1 MAKHQLLLS
10 LGGNLGNKSEIFAA
24 ALAMI
29 GIQIGTIQALSSPFE
44 SPAWGFRS
52 QHRFRNQVVKLE
64 TSLSPEEVLKNI
76 RLIEDHFG
84 RVRIPGKYLS
94 RKMDIDI
101 LFYDDLVLHS
111 EELTIPHPLLSERKF
126 VLIPLLEIEPEFLHP
141 VLNKSIREICHDC
154 PDLETVSKI
163 SSDK

>member
-1 MAKHQLLLS
+1 MAKHQLFLS
-10 LGGNLGNKSEIFAA
+10 LGGNLGNKNVIFAET
-24 ALAMI
+24 LARI
-29 GIQIGTIQALSSPFE
+29 STRIGTIQALSSPYE
-44 SPAWGFRS
+44 SPAWGFLSR
-52 QHRFRNQVVKLE
+52 HLFRNQVVKLE

-76 RLIEDHFG
+76 RLTEDHFG

-101 LFYDDLVLHS
+101 LFYDDLILHT

-126 VLIPLLEIEPEFLHP
+126 VLIPLLEIEPEFIHP
-141 VLNKSIREICHDC
+141 VLKKSIREICQEC
-154 PDLETVSKI
+154 PDPASVSKI